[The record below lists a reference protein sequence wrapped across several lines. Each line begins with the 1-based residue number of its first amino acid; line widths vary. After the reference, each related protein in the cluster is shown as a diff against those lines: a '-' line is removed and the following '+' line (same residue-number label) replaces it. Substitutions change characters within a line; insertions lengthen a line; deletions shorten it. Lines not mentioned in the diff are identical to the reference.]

1 VQGKG
6 AAAPLP
12 LLPRCRG
19 ILARNFLWKKRYRQK
34 TQTKPSHPKLK
45 SGSHGITRLRATIPN
60 SVDLGHPSFGYLSP
74 TFIGPEFGVVS
85 WFLLVQ
91 GWVTVFSHGPPL
103 SRDVSASWLAKLSY
117 FEMCKLVHKVQKLND
132 KYRRTLKPTQL
143 HTYFH
148 QLATLELKDKAN
160 GQFNRSVR

>member
-1 VQGKG
+1 MVLSGF
-6 AAAPLP
+6 LP
-12 LLPRCRG
+12 TTFFPQK
-19 ILARNFLWKKRYRQK
+19 ISRQD
-34 TQTKPSHPKLK
+34 
-45 SGSHGITRLRATIPN
+45 RLRATIPN

>member
-1 VQGKG
+1 MQH
-6 AAAPLP
+6 AANIEAL
-12 LLPRCRG
+12 CQ
-19 ILARNFLWKKRYRQK
+19 LWGRTLQ
-34 TQTKPSHPKLK
+34 
-45 SGSHGITRLRATIPN
+45 
-60 SVDLGHPSFGYLSP
+60 
-74 TFIGPEFGVVS
+74 
-85 WFLLVQ
+85 
-91 GWVTVFSHGPPL
+91 GPPL

-132 KYRRTLKPTQL
+132 KYRRTLKLTQL